1 MARLAAPFPAD
12 VIAWRPG
19 SLTKTKD
26 KAQALAYIDARDV
39 QNRLDE
45 VLGFDWEMRHYA
57 VGNDHVCC
65 EITLTLPTG
74 KKVTRTNGCWVG
86 NVDVVTTK
94 DGKVDSKEE
103 DRADREAKWALS
115 DAFKRAAVMFGV
127 GKYLYD
133 MPNPYMPINEYQK
146 FSDETLAYLKKLA
159 HKPFEEWQRAR
170 EARSKNQQGQGQ
182 GSNGAGNGAPPPRKD
197 PPRDQPRST
206 SASSGGPPPAQAPQ
220 QGPPAAAPP
229 PQQAA
234 PPPAQNGAPAQN
246 GGPVTD
252 GGSFID
258 RLINEADTLKNE
270 GEFHRYVGR
279 TRDTFAE
286 GTPERTRY
294 AAAVR
299 AAADRLGVKPKGQSQ
314 GSGQQQQV
322 RR

>member
-45 VLGFDWEMRHYA
+45 VLGFDWDMRHYA
-57 VGNDHVCC
+57 VGEDHVCC

-86 NVDVVTTK
+86 NVEVVTSK

-133 MPNPYMPINEYQK
+133 MPNPYMPINDFQK

-159 HKPFEEWQRAR
+159 HKPFDDWQKAR
-170 EARSKNQQGQGQ
+170 EARSKNQQGQG
-182 GSNGAGNGAPPPRKD
+182 SNGAGAPAAAPRQD
-197 PPRDQPRST
+197 QPRDQRPT
-206 SASSGGPPPAQAPQ
+206 SASSGGAPPPAQAPQ

-229 PQQAA
+229 QQQAA
-234 PPPAQNGAPAQN
+234 PPAQNGAPAP
-246 GGPVTD
+246 GGAPAGD
-252 GGSFID
+252 GDSFID
-258 RLINEADTLKNE
+258 RLIREADTLKNE

-279 TRDTFAE
+279 TRDTFPE

-314 GSGQQQQV
+314 GSGQQQA